1 MLKPFPRIKKVFSFN
16 KSKTKPGPDTD
27 LTAVSTSISGSLTS
41 VDPHFLML
49 GEKLNETFSASEQ
62 LSGLVLNT
70 LNLGQAGEDKNR
82 LRDIHTVSDTVVQT
96 LRSAQEN
103 IRTHLAHLASGITH
117 LESLSKGCGQTDRLS
132 MLLNVITLNIAVES
146 RRSRESNAMFEVFVQ
161 EIGGLAHRIKT
172 VSTVLNDDA
181 EKEKQCQQAY
191 LKALEQKLE
200 TFVRLTNDSEKAV
213 KESTKTIQDLIEA
226 SFHSLEKASSHSA
239 AITGKISEIVM
250 AIQFHDIVRQKL
262 EHVVTVLGEI
272 PPMDK
277 KNTREALADAFSTL
291 RVQKAQVLGVVSEIR
306 AAHERIMDAFHTI
319 DREAQALAR
328 CLSTTGIEKKDFSEA
343 DLFSGAIESMMKLT
357 SLLTH
362 AEDLDRQMEEAV
374 ATASDSIK
382 KLNRHIRIVEEISLD
397 LHRKALNA
405 VIKSASLGEIG
416 LALEVLAQEVTK
428 TSHALNEF
436 TATVTGII
444 QAVSDTTDKTGQ
456 KTSGLGQS
464 HALLNTAIQHIS
476 QDYELFRENSAAAR
490 VPAEKFTR
498 LLSWAK
504 TDLSFMPEFA
514 ETLENQTRELDK
526 ILSSMSDSDMGSPE
540 KIPEASIYTMESER
554 LIHSEV
560 VGGDAKMIPPDA
572 KDPPKDEKEE
582 SDSLGDNVDL
592 F

>member
-1 MLKPFPRIKKVFSFN
+1 MFGFNKLKPKA
-16 KSKTKPGPDTD
+16 GLDAD
-27 LTAVSTSISGSLTS
+27 LTAVSNSISGSLTS

-70 LNLGQAGEDKNR
+70 LNLDQGGEDKNR
-82 LRDIHTVSDTVVQT
+82 LKDIHTVSDTVIQT

-103 IRTHLAHLASGITH
+103 IQIHLTHLASGIMH
-117 LESLSKGCGQTDRLS
+117 LESLSRGCGHTDRLS

-146 RRSRESNAMFEVFVQ
+146 RRSRESNQMFEVFVQ
-161 EIGGLAHRIKT
+161 EIGQLAHRIKT

-191 LKALEQKLE
+191 LKTLKQKLE
-200 TFVRLTNDSEKAV
+200 SFLRLTEDSGKAV
-213 KESTKTIQDLIEA
+213 KESTKTIQDLIAA
-226 SFHSLEKASSHSA
+226 SFHSLEKAISHSA
-239 AITGKISEIVM
+239 AITAKISEIVM

-262 EHVVTVLGEI
+262 EHVVAALDEI
-272 PPMDK
+272 HPADK
-277 KNTREALADAFSTL
+277 KNTREASAASFSAL
-291 RVQKAQVLGVVSEIR
+291 KVQKAQVLGVVSEIR
-306 AAHERIMDAFHTI
+306 DAHDRIMDAFHTI
-319 DREAQALAR
+319 DREAQALAQ
-328 CLSTTGIEKKDFSEA
+328 CLSATGIEKEAVSEA

-382 KLNRHIRIVEEISLD
+382 KLNRHIRTVEEISLD

-444 QAVSDTTDKTGQ
+444 QAVSETTDKSEQ

-476 QDYELFRENSAAAR
+476 QDYERFRENSSAAR
-490 VPAEKFTR
+490 GPAERFTH

-504 TDLSFMPEFA
+504 THLSFMPEFA
-514 ETLENQTRELDK
+514 EILENQSRALDK
-526 ILSSMSDSDMGSPE
+526 ILSGMPEADMGSPE
-540 KIPEASIYTMESER
+540 IIPEASIYTMESER

-560 VGGDAKMIPPDA
+560 VGGDAKMIPPDV
-572 KDPPKDEKEE
+572 KDPPKDEKKEP
-582 SDSLGDNVDL
+582 DSLGDNVDL